1 MHEKRT
7 SHKDDKS
14 TEFKMSSVL
23 FRMSKST
30 YAITNSTII
39 VKSIF
44 LIYYEC
50 VEVISSINKTK

>member
-1 MHEKRT
+1 
-7 SHKDDKS
+7 
-14 TEFKMSSVL
+14 MSSVL

-50 VEVISSINKTK
+50 VGVINSINKTK